1 MIKRNIYLL
10 YAIAFLQGMVFYG
23 PIATLYREARGV
35 TILEITVIESISL
48 ALCLLLEIPW
58 GILADRI
65 GYRRTL
71 VVCNGLYLLS
81 KVVFWQAE
89 TVGAFLLERVLLSVA
104 LAGLSGVDT
113 SVLYLSCGEERS
125 QQVFGIYEGLQTA
138 GLLLAAFVYSTSIG
152 GDYDLAAELTVI
164 SYGAAAGFSLLLREV
179 IPEEKDRSHGGKL
192 LRDLL
197 GVLRQPGTWLFLVG
211 IALFNETHQVITV
224 FLNQLQYAR
233 AGLPS
238 EMMGYLY
245 AAVTVA
251 GGCGVF
257 SARLTRGT
265 GENQLLVSCC
275 LAGAAAC
282 VLLAVTKRAWLS
294 VLAILA
300 LRVVFS
306 VLQPLRMA
314 VQNRRIVAAD
324 RATAL
329 SIQTLLMDS
338 VGIGT
343 NVLFG
348 ALAEHSLPL
357 AFAFGAGICGIG
369 AGLLLLWSRKS

>member
-23 PIATLYREARGV
+23 PIATLYRQARGV

-125 QQVFGIYEGLQTA
+125 QQVFGIYEGVQTA

-251 GGCGVF
+251 GG
-257 SARLTRGT
+257 
-265 GENQLLVSCC
+265 
-275 LAGAAAC
+275 GAVC
-282 VLLAVTKRAWLS
+282 
-294 VLAILA
+294 
-300 LRVVFS
+300 F
-306 VLQPLRMA
+306 PP
-314 VQNRRIVAAD
+314 
-324 RATAL
+324 
-329 SIQTLLMDS
+329 
-338 VGIGT
+338 G
-343 NVLFG
+343 
-348 ALAEHSLPL
+348 
-357 AFAFGAGICGIG
+357 
-369 AGLLLLWSRKS
+369 